1 MQSTCKEGDKQA
13 LWFCGNKSSKS
24 VKQDSDN
31 IILKVLSPP
40 FPSLL
45 PRSHHVAQA
54 ALAFSLCPRLD
65 MNL

>member
-31 IILKVLSPP
+31 IILKSFPHPFRPSFPGLTTLHRLPWHFLCVLGWT
-40 FPSLL
+40 
-45 PRSHHVAQA
+45 
-54 ALAFSLCPRLD
+54 
-65 MNL
+65 

>member
-31 IILKVLSPP
+31 IILKSFPHP
-40 FPSLL
+40 FRPSFPGLTT
-45 PRSHHVAQA
+45 
-54 ALAFSLCPRLD
+54 
-65 MNL
+65 